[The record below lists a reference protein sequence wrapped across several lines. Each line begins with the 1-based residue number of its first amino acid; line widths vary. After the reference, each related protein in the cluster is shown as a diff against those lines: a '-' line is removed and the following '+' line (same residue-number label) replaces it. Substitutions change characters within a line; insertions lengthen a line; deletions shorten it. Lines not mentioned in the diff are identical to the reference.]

1 MDDPVIVAIIS
12 AIATIVTVIAQNNKT
27 NLLLE
32 ERMKQTNIRL
42 EERDKSMKE
51 ELTKLA
57 NKVEAHNS
65 FGLQLAKLE
74 TRVDTL
80 EHKS

>member
-1 MDDPVIVAIIS
+1 MNDPVIVAIIS

-42 EERDKSMKE
+42 EERDKAMKE

-57 NKVEAHNS
+57 NKVETHNN

-74 TRVDTL
+74 TRVDAL
-80 EHKS
+80 EQK

>member
-1 MDDPVIVAIIS
+1 MDDAVVVAIIS

-51 ELTKLA
+51 ELEKLSS
-57 NKVEAHNS
+57 KVEAHNN

-74 TRVDTL
+74 TRVDAL
-80 EHKS
+80 EQK